1 MRRCR
6 FRSNS
11 IFSVCGP
18 VSYIARNIQ
27 PGGVGRQL
35 LCSGARS
42 SLNGTVANSRVFPMS
57 FVPILFGWDE
67 GALGKEAR
75 IVYITIRSGDVV
87 NWVYA
92 VPRMVIAGEW
102 LRLWG
107 ATSMVLAVYTWQSK
121 LCAYEVAM

>member
-1 MRRCR
+1 MRSC
-6 FRSNS
+6 F
-11 IFSVCGP
+11 VL
-18 VSYIARNIQ
+18 ARNIQ

-67 GALGKEAR
+67 GALDKEAR
-75 IVYITIRSGDVV
+75 IVHVTISDVV

-102 LRLWG
+102 LSLWG
-107 ATSMVLAVYTWQSK
+107 ATSMVLAVYIWQSK
-121 LCAYEVAM
+121 LCAYEVVI